1 MLSEHSCKPRSL
13 RQPKNRGRRRLVQDP
28 RDASPSPRT
37 GRGGRQQVANSRHPP
52 KIHQKGSWAS
62 KTFTTLTRTKILKR
76 ALGQG
81 EVRSPP
87 PSLFSFHGVCNGEG
101 GGRGGA
107 LPWSPWLGRRHPSR
121 RRHLPG
127 SKQNER
133 KQRATENNK
142 KPNATVQVPLCPIYL
157 RQESF
162 GIDPISQKV
171 KVQVV
176 NIQTYCIGIQTQSE
190 SIINFPVHASLPQ

>member
-1 MLSEHSCKPRSL
+1 VGVVGGWGGGGVGGGGV
-13 RQPKNRGRRRLVQDP
+13 GRW
-28 RDASPSPRT
+28 
-37 GRGGRQQVANSRHPP
+37 GGR
-52 KIHQKGSWAS
+52 
-62 KTFTTLTRTKILKR
+62 
-76 ALGQG
+76 
-81 EVRSPP
+81 
-87 PSLFSFHGVCNGEG
+87 

-107 LPWSPWLGRRHPSR
+107 
-121 RRHLPG
+121 LPG

-176 NIQTYCIGIQTQSE
+176 NIQTYCIGIQTPSE